1 VGRSPPF
8 PDPKTVK
15 NDRENKKGVADM
27 EAVHPFLEPKSP
39 NVYPKHRLPCPEV
52 AAISHTLF
60 VQMRSKERENE
71 TKRNG
76 KGKKKRE
83 RPVLCPAPLVSTQRM

>member
-27 EAVHPFLEPKSP
+27 EAVHPFLDPKSP
-39 NVYPKHRLPCPEV
+39 NVYPNTACRAQKSPPYRIHYSYRC
-52 AAISHTLF
+52 
-60 VQMRSKERENE
+60 VQRKEKMRQKETEKE
-71 TKRNG
+71 E
-76 KGKKKRE
+76 KKRE